1 MNYWYFLDR
10 DRHKIS
16 NPIYLSLRSSRYSFL
31 EDMISTPYR
40 RVLHNLFL
48 LPGRNF
54 GWMCTKMTVDIT
66 VSLICYYSLV
76 PTMCQI
82 GFPRS
87 SVGKESACSAE
98 DPGSV
103 PGLGRSPGEGTDN
116 PLQYSCLENP
126 MDRGA
131 WQVMVCGITRVRQDL
146 MTKLPPPCVR

>member
-16 NPIYLSLRSSRYSFL
+16 NPIYLSLWSSRYSFL

-54 GWMCTKMTVDIT
+54 GWMCTKMTVDIN

-82 GFPRS
+82 GLPHS

-98 DPGSV
+98 DPGSI
-103 PGLGRSPGEGTDN
+103 PGFGRSPGEGIDN

-131 WQVMVCGITRVRQDL
+131 WQVMVRGITRVRQDL